1 MPPIKE
7 VKKMPDY
14 KKLEN
19 YKFLRNVVD
28 DLRFSQGFYGRLFR
42 DLITLEQN
50 KTEFERF
57 INQLPEFKTKLDV
70 VYFFEC

>member
-1 MPPIKE
+1 
-7 VKKMPDY
+7 MPDY

-28 DLRFSQGFYGRLFR
+28 DLRFSQGFYGRVFR
-42 DLITLEQN
+42 GLITLEQN
-50 KTEFERF
+50 KTEFETF

>member
-1 MPPIKE
+1 
-7 VKKMPDY
+7 MPDY